1 MDSQRPR
8 PGMLYLFGTKHEI
21 DNKIDAPLSV
31 LFVVAQWS
39 RKLYE
44 EFSRDRSLYR
54 GRQIQKF
61 FIRP

>member
-1 MDSQRPR
+1 
-8 PGMLYLFGTKHEI
+8 MLYLFGTKHEI